1 MSNSNL
7 VPVDQIAGLVLPALG
22 DTIVMVG
29 ITMVVVVAVGV
40 PIGALVHNTGRGG
53 LFEDRKSVV

>member
-22 DTIVMVG
+22 DTIIMVG

-40 PIGALVHNTGRGG
+40 CSSSRSCTR
-53 LFEDRKSVV
+53 